1 MNASDARL
9 DDKEEVL
16 NSLRKFKSRRDDLLH
31 EDVSTFNHHFERFLE
46 YCGTDPLVRGVL
58 GPIEPNSTT
67 DVGQWWNSATNR
79 PPRLSFPA
87 DADEELA
94 LLYRII
100 KSVQEQ
106 PAHIFHLGIAHGQNK
121 HDSSVELFR
130 TLVLRPF
137 LAELSQR
144 LGTAAD
150 LATPE
155 ARDLQA
161 VPLNRLLGR
170 SEGKIFLSHK
180 SVDKPLVYR
189 YYQPLKVLGFDPW
202 LDESNMPVGS
212 NLERELLRGFQESCA
227 AVFFITANFVDEK
240 YLATEVDYAIMQKRA
255 KGNKFAIITLRYTDA
270 SPVPGLLMPYIY
282 KDIANDLEGFHS
294 LLRALPIELGAKRW
308 KADVV

>member
-1 MNASDARL
+1 VNDVRL
-9 DDKEEVL
+9 DKEEVL
-16 NSLRKFKSRRDDLLH
+16 NSLRKFKSRRDGLLH
-31 EDVSTFNHHFERFLE
+31 EDVPTFDHNFERFLE
-46 YCGTDPLVRGVL
+46 YCGTDPLAKSVL
-58 GPIEPNSTT
+58 GPIEASSST
-67 DVGQWWNSATNR
+67 DVAQWWSSATHR

-94 LLYRII
+94 LRYRII
-100 KSVQEQ
+100 KSAQEQ
-106 PAHIFHLGIAHGQNK
+106 PAYIFRLGIAHGQSK
-121 HDSSVELFR
+121 HDSSIELFR

-137 LAELSQR
+137 LEELSQR

-161 VPLNRLLGR
+161 VPISRLLGR

-189 YYQPLKVLGFDPW
+189 YYQALKILGFDPW
-202 LDESNMPVGS
+202 LDEPNMPVGS

-255 KGNKFAIITLRYTDA
+255 KGNKFAIITLRHTDA
-270 SPVPGLLMPYIY
+270 SPVPGLLTPYIY
-282 KDIANDLEGFHS
+282 KDVANDLEGFHS
-294 LLRALPIELGAKRW
+294 LLRALPIELGPTRW

>member
-9 DDKEEVL
+9 NKEEVL
-16 NSLRKFKSRRDDLLH
+16 NSLRQFKRRRDDLLH
-31 EDVSTFNHHFERFLE
+31 EDVATFDHNFERFLE
-46 YCGTDPLVRGVL
+46 YCDADLLARSVL
-58 GPIEPNSTT
+58 SPIEAKSST
-67 DVGQWWNSATNR
+67 DVSEWWVSATHR

-87 DADEELA
+87 NADEELA
-94 LLYRII
+94 LRYRVI
-100 KSVQEQ
+100 KSVKEQ
-106 PAHIFHLGIAHGQNK
+106 PAHIFQLGIAHGQNK
-121 HDSSVELFR
+121 LDSSIELFR
-130 TLVLRPF
+130 TLLLRPF
-137 LAELSQR
+137 LEDLSQR

-161 VPLNRLLGR
+161 VPMNRLLGR

-189 YYQPLKVLGFDPW
+189 YYHALKVLGFDPW

-212 NLERELLRGFQESCA
+212 NLERELVRGFQESCA
-227 AVFFITANFVDEK
+227 AVFFITANFVDEQ

-270 SPVPGLLMPYIY
+270 SPVPTLLTPYIY
-282 KDIANDLEGFHS
+282 KDVANDLEGFHS
-294 LLRALPIELGAKRW
+294 LLRALPIELGPARW
-308 KADVV
+308 KAEVV